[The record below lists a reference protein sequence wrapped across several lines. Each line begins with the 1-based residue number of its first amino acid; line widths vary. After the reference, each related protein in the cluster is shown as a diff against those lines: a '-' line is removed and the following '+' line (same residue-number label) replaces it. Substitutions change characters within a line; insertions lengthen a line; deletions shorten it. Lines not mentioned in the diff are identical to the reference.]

1 MGFET
6 LEKALK
12 DRGITLNET
21 MRMQLDEYAGY
32 LKEYNEKI
40 NLTAITE
47 YEEVLDKHFYDSLLA
62 ANGDLKGILAD
73 VGTGAGFPGVVLKIV
88 FPDLHVVLIEP
99 LHKRCVFLESLI

>member
-62 ANGDLKGILAD
+62 AKGPLKGHF
-73 VGTGAGFPGVVLKIV
+73 GRCRHGSGFSRRGAQDRLSRPSCRIDRTVT
-88 FPDLHVVLIEP
+88 
-99 LHKRCVFLESLI
+99 